1 MIHVLTSDDRLTAS
15 IEILFEPDDEKPP
28 TADTIR
34 AALREHQVT
43 AGIDDQAIEV
53 FCRQAAANP
62 GQRIKGVVARGTP
75 LTPTI
80 QPNYQFKFST
90 RKSIGRLLESGKID
104 YRDRGIVNFIKSGT
118 LLLEII
124 PGKAGTSGLHVDG
137 TIIEAEPLKSFK
149 KIRAGKNVKLETTSE
164 GYLHYLADADG
175 QADLRGSELVIENI
189 LTIDGDVDLT
199 TGHIKYQGPI
209 HITGSL
215 HNGLAVISNSD
226 VFIDKLID
234 GGTVKAK
241 GDLVVGTGI
250 IGSKESSITVF
261 GNIKSEYITGVENCQ
276 AKGSIVAEQH
286 IINSKLTA
294 GGAIRCAGKITGEC
308 FISAFSGIETG
319 ELGTEGASRT
329 TVEVGNNIFIHDR
342 LQKIERVMKP
352 MIERSIEIVDQV
364 SLPVI
369 MKKDPSMLPADRRQK
384 GAELINEYQKIDTQI
399 TLLKK
404 KKAELEEKS
413 AAARLARVTVHQ
425 QVYPGVLIKIGHET
439 YQVDKALSGPI
450 AFWLDPADKKI
461 TTR

>member
-1 MIHVLTSDDRLTAS
+1 MIHVQTSADRLTAS
-15 IEILFEPDDEKPP
+15 IEILFEPGDETPP
-28 TADTIR
+28 TAENIR
-34 AALREHQVT
+34 AALRDHQVT

-62 GQRIKGVVARGTP
+62 GQMIKGIVARGTP

-80 QPNYQFKFST
+80 QPNYQFTFSS
-90 RKSIGRLLESGKID
+90 RKSIGRVLESGKID
-104 YRDRGIVNFIKSGT
+104 YRDRGMVNFIKSGT

-124 PGKAGTSGLHVDG
+124 PGKAGISGLQVDG
-137 TIIEAEPLKSFK
+137 TIMEAKPLKSLK
-149 KIRAGKNVKLETTSE
+149 KIRAGKNVKLENTSE
-164 GYLHYLADADG
+164 GHLHYLAAADG
-175 QADLRGSELVIENI
+175 QADLRGSELVVENMF
-189 LTIDGDVDLT
+189 TIDGDVDLS

-215 HNGLAVISNSD
+215 HNGFAVISNSD
-226 VFIDKLID
+226 VFIDTLIE

-241 GDLVVGTGI
+241 GDLVVGAGI
-250 IGSKESSITVF
+250 IGSGESSITVL
-261 GNIKSEYITGVENCQ
+261 GNIKSEYITGVENCR
-276 AKGSIVAEQH
+276 AKGSIVAERH

-308 FISAFSGIETG
+308 SISAFSGIETG
-319 ELGTEGASRT
+319 ELGSEGSSHT
-329 TVEVGNNIFIHDR
+329 TVEVGNDIFIRER
-342 LQKIERVMKP
+342 LQKIDRVMEP

-369 MKKDPSMLPADRRQK
+369 MKKDLSMLPAERREK
-384 GAELINEYQKIDTQI
+384 ATELLNEYQQIDAQI

-404 KKAELEEKS
+404 KKTELEEKS
-413 AAARLARVTVHQ
+413 AAARQARITVHQ

-439 YQVDKALSGPI
+439 YQVDKPLSGPI